1 MHKQQT
7 IQISGVTKKFRDKFE
22 TKRQTWSHNLVEEKK
37 SQSEQILRAT
47 VINALDAAKELG
59 AKSIAFPAISTGTF
73 NYPVDLCAQIMIE
86 TCVQWA
92 LVQKKYINCYLEN
105 IKLMNIDDRN
115 HQVFQTEF
123 KKVVK

>member
-1 MHKQQT
+1 M
-7 IQISGVTKKFRDKFE
+7 
-22 TKRQTWSHNLVEEKK
+22 
-37 SQSEQILRAT
+37 
-47 VINALDAAKELG
+47 INALDAAKELG